1 MTVDRYLRVTL
12 TVIAVALVAI
22 AARPL
27 LDLGARGLTPAGAE
41 AQGGTPRFEVSLPK
55 AWGKLVGYANN
66 NLLLEAADGS
76 LRIVDVEG
84 KAPEFPRVKAHIRWN

>member
-1 MTVDRYLRVTL
+1 MTVDRYLRVAL

-41 AQGGTPRFEVSLPK
+41 AQAGRR
-55 AWGKLVGYANN
+55 
-66 NLLLEAADGS
+66 GS
-76 LRIVDVEG
+76 R
-84 KAPEFPRVKAHIRWN
+84 